1 MYPLPRKTSKPQF
14 FSSKKDIQMKGN
26 KKRRMKKG
34 KPAILHSSFITLNF
48 L

>member
-26 KKRRMKKG
+26 KKEE
-34 KPAILHSSFITLNF
+34 
-48 L
+48 